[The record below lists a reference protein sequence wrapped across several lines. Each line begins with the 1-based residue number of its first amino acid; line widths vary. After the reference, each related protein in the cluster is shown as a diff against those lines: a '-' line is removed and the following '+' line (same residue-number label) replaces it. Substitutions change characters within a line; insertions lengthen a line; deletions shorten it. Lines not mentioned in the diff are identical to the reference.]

1 MRYSSTNYHPLFDD
15 ESSPRAHTLICART
29 LTCCCTSLPAELD
42 PPLCFYS
49 ELIHSVLIMAAA
61 EAKTLKD
68 NMCAAMTCQFCHIV
82 IEMFAFFFSAPV
94 LNSLAGS
101 QSSGLHVALDGLPPP
116 GLHSFCHHALHAV
129 TAIRTP
135 PIIPMPSCCPLLT
148 P

>member
-1 MRYSSTNYHPLFDD
+1 MCVSWRFKSVRYSSTNYHPLFDD

-82 IEMFAFFFSAPV
+82 IEMFAFFFLPRFLTHSLG
-94 LNSLAGS
+94 LNPPDCMWPWTVCHLPAFTPSVTMLFTLSL
-101 QSSGLHVALDGLPPP
+101 
-116 GLHSFCHHALHAV
+116 
-129 TAIRTP
+129 R
-135 PIIPMPSCCPLLT
+135 
-148 P
+148 